1 MSSRK
6 VLSTLVAGLVMA
18 SLATSLVEGTAA
30 AAVDGHRI
38 HHVHKTY
45 ATHRLYNYARP
56 APYTYDSARKLR
68 SLHHPDGIFYKRYL
82 LVDV

>member
-6 VLSTLVAGLVMA
+6 VLSTLIAGLVMA

-38 HHVHKTY
+38 HTVFIMSTRPMLRIGSTTTHGPRHMPIIAPVEK
-45 ATHRLYNYARP
+45 ATVTASSRRHIL
-56 APYTYDSARKLR
+56 
-68 SLHHPDGIFYKRYL
+68 
-82 LVDV
+82 